1 MAWPPAI
8 ALSDTEPMIDVH
20 QPKPDAAVIVLG
32 GEHDLA
38 SAPLVEQ
45 AAEEALLTC
54 SHLIVDLSPVQ
65 FIDSSII
72 NLLVQLKKDAD
83 DKNCRFNLVMGTAP
97 GVEHTLEICGVLPG
111 LNRVKT
117 VDEALDESRS
127 LSRCL
132 AGQTVSVPGPLEK

>member
-1 MAWPPAI
+1 MAWPPAT
-8 ALSDTEPMIDVH
+8 ALSDTEPTIDVH
-20 QPKPDAAVIVLG
+20 RPEPDVAVVVLG
-32 GEHDLA
+32 GEHDLS

-45 AAEEALLTC
+45 AAEESLRTC

-83 DKNCRFNLVMGTAP
+83 AKDSHFNLVLATTP
-97 GVEHTLEICGVLPG
+97 GVERALEICGVLPA

-117 VDEALDESRS
+117 VDEALDETE
-127 LSRCL
+127 L
-132 AGQTVSVPGPLEK
+132 